1 MKNIILVGFMG
12 AGKTAVGKALA
23 GLLKRDFV
31 DLDEKIEKREGMPI
45 AEIFAKKG
53 EPYFRKVEKDAVKE
67 MASLYTG
74 VVTGTG
80 GGAVIDKENVVNLK
94 SNGIL
99 FYLDASPAKILER
112 TKGHTH
118 RPLLN
123 VSDPKEKISELLAK
137 RAEFYAQADHRIDT
151 DNLSVDE
158 VAEKI
163 ISLLKE
169 DGEIS

>member
-1 MKNIILVGFMG
+1 MKNIVLVGFMG
-12 AGKTAVGKALA
+12 AGKTAVGKTLA
-23 GLLKRDFV
+23 KLLKTKFV
-31 DLDEKIEKREGMPI
+31 DLDEMIEEHESMPI
-45 AEIFAKKG
+45 AEIFATRG
-53 EPYFRKVEKDAVKE
+53 ESYFRKAEKDIVKE
-67 MASLYTG
+67 ASLFTG

-80 GGAVIDKENVVNLK
+80 GGAVVDKENVVNLK
-94 SNGIL
+94 SNGII
-99 FYLDASPAKILER
+99 FYLAASPDKILER

-137 RAEFYAQADHRIDT
+137 RAEFYARADHRVDT
-151 DNLSVDE
+151 DNLSVNE

-169 DGEIS
+169 DGVISQ

>member
-12 AGKTAVGKALA
+12 AGKTAVGKTLA
-23 GLLKRDFV
+23 KLLKRKFV
-31 DLDEKIEKREGMPI
+31 DLDEMIEKHEGMPI
-45 AEIFAKKG
+45 AEIFATRG
-53 EPYFRKVEKDAVKE
+53 ETYFREIEKDIVGK
-67 MASLYTG
+67 ASLFTG

-94 SNGIL
+94 SNGIM
-99 FYLDASPAKILER
+99 FYLDASPARILER

-151 DNLSVDE
+151 NNLSVDE
-158 VAEKI
+158 VAKKI

>member
-12 AGKTAVGKALA
+12 SGKTAVGKALA
-23 GLLKRDFV
+23 RLLKRGFV
-31 DLDEKIEKREGMPI
+31 DLDEMIEKREGMSI
-45 AEIFAKKG
+45 ADIFAKKG
-53 EPYFRKVEKDAVKE
+53 EPYFRKIEKEVVRK
-67 MASLYTG
+67 ASLFTG
-74 VVTGTG
+74 CIIATG

-94 SNGIL
+94 SNGVM
-99 FYLDASPAKILER
+99 FYLEASPDKILER

-151 DNLSVDE
+151 NKMSVE
-158 VAEKI
+158 AVAKKI
-163 ISLLKE
+163 IFLLRE
-169 DGEIS
+169 DGAISR

>member
-1 MKNIILVGFMG
+1 MG
-12 AGKTAVGKALA
+12 AGKTVVGKTLA
-23 GLLKRDFV
+23 RLLKRKFV
-31 DLDEKIEKREGMPI
+31 DLDEMIEEREGMPI
-45 AEIFAKKG
+45 AEIFATRG
-53 EPYFRKVEKDAVKE
+53 EPYFRKTEKDIVEK
-67 MASLYTG
+67 ASLFTG

-94 SNGIL
+94 SNGIM

-151 DNLSVDE
+151 NNMSVDE
-158 VAEKI
+158 VANKI

>member
-12 AGKTAVGKALA
+12 AGKTAVGKILA
-23 GLLKRDFV
+23 KLLKRRFV
-31 DLDEKIEKREGMPI
+31 DLDEMIEEREGMPI
-45 AEIFAKKG
+45 AEIFATRG
-53 EPYFRKVEKDAVKE
+53 EPYFRKAEKDIVKE
-67 MASLYTG
+67 ASSLTG

-80 GGAVIDKENVVNLK
+80 GGAVIDKENIVNLK
-94 SNGIL
+94 SSGII
-99 FYLDASPAKILER
+99 FYLDASPDKILER

-123 VSDPKEKISELLAK
+123 VSDPREKISDLLAK

-151 DNLSVDE
+151 NNLSVDE
-158 VAEKI
+158 VAKKI

>member
-12 AGKTAVGKALA
+12 AGKTAVGKTLA
-23 GLLKRDFV
+23 RLLKRKFV
-31 DLDEKIEKREGMPI
+31 DLDEKIEEREGMPI
-45 AEIFAKKG
+45 SEIFTKKG
-53 EPYFRKVEKDAVKE
+53 EQYFRKAEREVVKK
-67 MASLYTG
+67 ASLFTG
-74 VVTGTG
+74 LVTATG
-80 GGAVIDKENVVNLK
+80 GGAVIDKENVVNLR

-99 FYLDASPAKILER
+99 FYLDASPTKILER

-123 VSDPKEKISELLAK
+123 VSDPEEKISELLAK

-151 DNLSVDE
+151 NNLSVDE

-169 DGEIS
+169 DGAIS

>member
-1 MKNIILVGFMG
+1 MG
-12 AGKTAVGKALA
+12 AGKTAVGKTLA
-23 GLLKRDFV
+23 RSLKRKFV
-31 DLDEKIEKREGMPI
+31 DLDEKIEEREGMPI
-45 AEIFAKKG
+45 SEIFAKKG
-53 EPYFRKVEKDAVKE
+53 EPYFRKAEREIVKE
-67 MASLYTG
+67 VSSCAGL
-74 VVTGTG
+74 VAATG

-99 FYLDASPAKILER
+99 FYLDASPTRILER

-123 VSDPKEKISELLAK
+123 VSDPKEKIYELLAK

-151 DNLSVDE
+151 NNLGVDE
-158 VAEKI
+158 VAKKI

>member
-1 MKNIILVGFMG
+1 MG
-12 AGKTAVGKALA
+12 AGKTAVGKILA
-23 GLLKRDFV
+23 KLLKRRFV
-31 DLDEKIEKREGMPI
+31 DLDEMIEEREGMPI
-45 AEIFAKKG
+45 ADIFAIKG
-53 EPYFRKVEKDAVKE
+53 EPYFRKAEKDIVEK
-67 MASLYTG
+67 ASLFTG

-94 SNGIL
+94 SNGII
-99 FYLDASPAKILER
+99 FYLYASPDKILER

-137 RAEFYAQADHRIDT
+137 RAEFYAQADHRVDT
-151 DNLSVDE
+151 NNLSVDE
-158 VAEKI
+158 VAKKI